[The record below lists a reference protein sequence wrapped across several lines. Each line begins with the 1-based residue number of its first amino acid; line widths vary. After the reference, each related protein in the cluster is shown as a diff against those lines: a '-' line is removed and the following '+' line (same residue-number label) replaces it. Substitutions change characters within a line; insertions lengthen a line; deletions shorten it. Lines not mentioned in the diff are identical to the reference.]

1 MSGGG
6 CFFKKEIM
14 KKNINVKEIE
24 INRGQIYGLPKN
36 PRLIR
41 DERFEA
47 LKNSIQDAPE
57 MLDLRELIVY
67 PHEGKYVIIGG
78 NMRFR
83 ACQDLGYT
91 EIPCKVLPEE
101 TPVAKLREY
110 VIKDNEAF
118 GQNDWGLLSEDW
130 DKEELVDWGVE
141 TPIEWG
147 EKNNGKE
154 DDKDVSIGSQFIIEV
169 TCADETEQ
177 ESAYNKLTEE
187 GYKCRILTL

>member
-1 MSGGG
+1 
-6 CFFKKEIM
+6 M

-47 LKNSIQDAPE
+47 LKKSIQDAPE

-141 TPIEWG
+141 TPEDWGGASEEEDESEEVQIES
-147 EKNNGKE
+147 KYL
-154 DDKDVSIGSQFIIEV
+154 IEV
-169 TCADETEQ
+169 TCADEAEQ
-177 ESAYNKLTEE
+177 EEMYNKLTEE

>member
-1 MSGGG
+1 MGAKVV
-6 CFFKKEIM
+6 FQEKKIM

-47 LKNSIQDAPE
+47 LKKSIQDAPE

-83 ACQDLGYT
+83 ACQDLGYA

-130 DKEELVDWGVE
+130 DKDEIVDWGME
-141 TPIEWG
+141 IPEDWG
-147 EKNNGKE
+147 GEDKEKE
-154 DDKDVSIGSQFIIEV
+154 DKEVKIEDKYLIEV
-169 TCADETEQ
+169 NCSDEAEQ
-177 ESAYNKLTEE
+177 EEMYNKLTEE